1 MLGCYRRADVD
12 DRSVGLKA
20 LGESVKRL
28 RIDQG
33 IGSRGLAF
41 DAEITEDTLIS
52 LEEGKTEPRW
62 GTLRRV
68 ARALDVELPE
78 ILSKA
83 EELEDEIRGGRE
95 GRRGR

>member
-1 MLGCYRRADVD
+1 MAVATVPDVGD
-12 DRSVGLKA
+12 DRDGLKA
-20 LGESVKRL
+20 LGETVKRL
-28 RIDQG
+28 RIDRG
-33 IGSRGLAF
+33 TGPRGLAF
-41 DAEITEDTLIS
+41 DAEIGEDTLIS

-83 EELEDEIRGGRE
+83 EELEEETGRGA
-95 GRRGR
+95 